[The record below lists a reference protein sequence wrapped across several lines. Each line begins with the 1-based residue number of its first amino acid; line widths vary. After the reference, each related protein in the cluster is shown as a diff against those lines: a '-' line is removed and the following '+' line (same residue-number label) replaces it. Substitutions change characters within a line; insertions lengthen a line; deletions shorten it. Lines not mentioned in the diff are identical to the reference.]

1 MAITMMLMSA
11 VISIVFL
18 VDFAKTIFELQ
29 RDRSAMKA
37 ISRDAGGFSV

>member
-1 MAITMMLMSA
+1 MIISA

-37 ISRDAGGFSV
+37 ISREAGGFSV

>member
-1 MAITMMLMSA
+1 MAITMMIISA

-18 VDFAKTIFELQ
+18 FDFAKTIFELQ

>member
-1 MAITMMLMSA
+1 MAITMMIISA

-37 ISRDAGGFSV
+37 ISSDAGGFSV